1 MKAFEELISLA
12 KSGNIPKTLS
22 GLERNTVHGLRG
34 ILLQFKEKEMDTE
47 QCRMVCR
54 EMELDYDHAQTEQ
67 MIHQNACR
75 MRVEMAKVNREM
87 KLHGCPLCKR
97 ALEIIDGRKRTD
109 ESQDTAEEPDTKKVE
124 TVGGS
129 VCQGASRMGTK
140 ETEL

>member
-109 ESQDTAEEPDTKKVE
+109 ESQDTAEEPDTKKAE

-129 VCQGASRMGTK
+129 GMPRSKQNGNK

>member
-67 MIHQNACR
+67 MIHRNACR
-75 MRVEMAKVNREM
+75 MRVELAKVNREM
-87 KLHGCPLCKR
+87 ELHGCPLCKR

-109 ESQDTAEEPDTKKVE
+109 ESQDTSGEPDTQTAEGVDE
-124 TVGGS
+124 A
-129 VCQGASRMGTK
+129 VC
-140 ETEL
+140 

>member
-22 GLERNTVHGLRG
+22 GLERNTVRGLRG

-67 MIHQNACR
+67 TIHQNACR
-75 MRVEMAKVNREM
+75 MRVKMAKINREM
-87 KLHGCPLCKR
+87 ELHGCPLCKR

-109 ESQDTAEEPDTKKVE
+109 ESQDTAGEPDTKKAE

-129 VCQGASRMGTK
+129 VCQEASRMGTK